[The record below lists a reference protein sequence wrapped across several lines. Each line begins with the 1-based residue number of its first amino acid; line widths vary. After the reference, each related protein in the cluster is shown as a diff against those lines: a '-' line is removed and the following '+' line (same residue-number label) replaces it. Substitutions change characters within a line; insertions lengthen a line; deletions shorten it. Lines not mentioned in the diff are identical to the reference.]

1 MYKFDK
7 RDLVVFLVCD
17 LFKTNEKLAHCM
29 ENCQRLNTYKNHR
42 YILLQVMGYINCMYD
57 LGRLDDCSYEVF
69 SNQLIFLLEVLD
81 IEEGIF

>member
-7 RDLVVFLVCD
+7 RDLIVFLVCD

-42 YILLQVMGYINCMYD
+42 TYQKTH
-57 LGRLDDCSYEVF
+57 RSY
-69 SNQLIFLLEVLD
+69 QKTHT
-81 IEEGIF
+81 